1 MSVAKLEAELLEQI
15 STTLVG
21 LEATIRLIT
30 VALVARGH
38 VLLEGYPGMGKTLLA
53 RSLAKTL
60 GYQFGRVQCTA
71 DLMPSD
77 MTGLNIYNEASASFE
92 LIKGPLFSEIVLV
105 DEINRTGPK
114 TQSAMLEAMEER
126 SISID
131 RTSYELSERFFVI
144 ATQNPHEFEGTYP
157 LPESQID
164 RFLLKIGMTYLPQ
177 DKEIEVMKAY
187 DKPSQRYQTT
197 MEKIKVIDDSLINAA
212 RLEADG
218 IEVSEPIYEYVA
230 RLSEATRHHPEIAL
244 GVSTRGALALMKC
257 ARVVAALDGRTF
269 ITPDHIKTIAK
280 PVLAH
285 RIVLSQDAL
294 FEGVDSNRVVQ
305 DLLDLVEIPRE

>member
-1 MSVAKLEAELLEQI
+1 MSVAKLEAALIEQI

-21 LEATIRLIT
+21 LEETVRLIT

-60 GYQFGRVQCTA
+60 GYEFGRIQCTA

-77 MTGLNIYNEASASFE
+77 MTGLNIYNEANGSFE

-131 RTSYELSERFFVI
+131 RTSYELEL
-144 ATQNPHEFEGTYP
+144 EGY
-157 LPESQID
+157 
-164 RFLLKIGMTYLPQ
+164 
-177 DKEIEVMKAY
+177 
-187 DKPSQRYQTT
+187 
-197 MEKIKVIDDSLINAA
+197 
-212 RLEADG
+212 
-218 IEVSEPIYEYVA
+218 
-230 RLSEATRHHPEIAL
+230 
-244 GVSTRGALALMKC
+244 
-257 ARVVAALDGRTF
+257 
-269 ITPDHIKTIAK
+269 
-280 PVLAH
+280 
-285 RIVLSQDAL
+285 
-294 FEGVDSNRVVQ
+294 
-305 DLLDLVEIPRE
+305 